1 MDIVP
6 CLERY
11 PVQVRLENG
20 TTVTIRPLEKSDK
33 VLLARFFQRVS
44 EEDRF
49 YLKENVTAPEVI
61 QGWIDTMDLDRV
73 VPIVALDRD
82 RIVADATLHRSR
94 APARRH
100 IGEIR
105 VVVDPDFRGEG
116 LGPRMIHEL
125 VDIGTAIELERL
137 IFELVDRREL
147 GAIHAA
153 VQVGFEESAVLKGRV
168 KDVYGSYQD
177 LVVLEL
183 NLDQNGGY
191 IHF

>member
-11 PVQVRLENG
+11 PVQVKLEDG
-20 TTVTIRPLEKSDK
+20 TTITIRPLEREDK
-33 VLLARFFQRVS
+33 VLLARFFQGVS

-61 QGWIDTMDLDRV
+61 HNWIDTLDLDRV
-73 VPIVALDRD
+73 VPIVALDKGE
-82 RIVADATLHRSR
+82 IVADATLHRSR

-100 IGEIR
+100 VGEIR
-105 VVVDPDFRGEG
+105 LVVGPNFRSRG
-116 LGPRMIHEL
+116 LGSRMIREL
-125 VDIGTAIELERL
+125 VDIGSAIELEKL
-137 IFELVDRREL
+137 VFELVDRREL
-147 GAIHAA
+147 GAIHTA
-153 VQVGFEESAVLKGRV
+153 VQAGFEEAAVLKNRV

-183 NLDQNGGY
+183 NLDRNGEY